1 MIQSSQG
8 ANGSQTIPAPAA
20 GTLFFLKNVYELE
33 TV

>member
-1 MIQSSQG
+1 MIQSIQG

-20 GTLFFLKNVYELE
+20 GTLVFLKHVYEE